1 MTTFSIVTDADDT
14 CALCT
19 TVRPDHLDGFLVL
32 LRTAARHLNAP
43 LLDCDGDLDGML
55 SDGFE
60 ALVCPFPLDHL
71 ARIFEHDPAVITVVE
86 DAQRR
91 ARKVTI
97 WRQSPGRTNPAPSI
111 VHPPTDHPGGDRSS
125 VLE

>member
-14 CALCT
+14 CALCA

-32 LRTAARHLNAP
+32 LRTEARHLNAP

-60 ALVCPFPLDHL
+60 ARVCPFPLDHL
-71 ARIFEHDPAVITVVE
+71 ARIFEHDPAVIT
-86 DAQRR
+86 
-91 ARKVTI
+91 RKVTI
-97 WRQSPGRTNPAPSI
+97 WRQSPGRTNPAP
-111 VHPPTDHPGGDRSS
+111 HPGGDRSS